1 MNNSKKLC
9 FQWIISQ
16 IRSKVTDYTGNRQT
30 SQYYLTNLGYQKNN
44 TELFLLTERP
54 FLAVLHNFVKFAVK

>member
-30 SQYYLTNLGYQKNN
+30 SQYYLTNLGY
-44 TELFLLTERP
+44 
-54 FLAVLHNFVKFAVK
+54 